1 MINVMDL
8 NKAFVYLREHGV
20 SEDWAI
26 ATLFDAMADGSA
38 DLHYPRL
45 RVTWTRENYYT
56 IEEVSE

>member
-1 MINVMDL
+1 MDL